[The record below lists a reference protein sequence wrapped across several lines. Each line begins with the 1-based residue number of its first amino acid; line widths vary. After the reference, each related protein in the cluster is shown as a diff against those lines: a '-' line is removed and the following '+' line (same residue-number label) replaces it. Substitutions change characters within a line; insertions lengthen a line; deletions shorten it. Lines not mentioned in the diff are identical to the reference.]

1 MADYTWQ
8 ARNEKGKTC
17 RGRITADGERHAGQL
32 LREQGLL
39 LLALHPCTPRRT
51 LTFGLQRAIP
61 GASLALLMRQLA
73 TLVSAGLPLD
83 ESLSVVAQQSEDK
96 RARKVLQD
104 VQSRVVEGYS
114 LGQALREHPSVFSAL
129 YCALV
134 AAGEASGQLDSVLLR
149 LADHVEQR
157 QKMKGKMTQALVYPV
172 LLTLVAIGV
181 IATLLAVVVPKVA
194 EQFTHMKQTLP
205 WTTRLLMALSDG
217 VRSIGPWLVL
227 AVLCVLLVTVRLLRK
242 PAYRLAWDGL
252 LLRLPLCG
260 RLVREMNTA
269 RYARTL
275 SILYNSGVPL
285 VEAMRIGAQVISNTQ
300 IAALLHGAQ
309 ERVREGESL
318 QQALEHTALFSPMMR
333 YMIASGERSG
343 ELGDMLLRAADNQE
357 NSLNARTTLFFSL
370 FEPLLVVAMASVVL
384 FIVLAILQPI
394 LQLNNMMTL

>member
-1 MADYTWQ
+1 MQEYRYQ
-8 ARNEKGKTC
+8 ARDAHGKTR
-17 RGRITADGERHAGQL
+17 RGRVTAESERQAGQR

-39 LLALHPCTPRRT
+39 VTELRLAAPRRRP
-51 LTFGLQRAIP
+51 LLQRGIS

-83 ESLSVVAQQSEDK
+83 ESLGVVAQQSEEK
-96 RARKVLQD
+96 RVRQVLHA
-104 VQSRVVEGYS
+104 VRARVVEGYS
-114 LGQALREHPSVFSAL
+114 LAQALREHPRIFGSL

-149 LADHVEQR
+149 LAEHVEQR
-157 QKMKGKMTQALVYPV
+157 QQMKGKLTQALVYPLV
-172 LLTLVAIGV
+172 LTLVATGV

-194 EQFTHMKQTLP
+194 EQFIHMKQTLP

-217 VRSIGPWLVL
+217 VRTVGPWLLL
-227 AVLCVLLVTVRLLRK
+227 AALCGLLVLLRLLRN
-242 PAYRLAWDGL
+242 PAYRLAWDRA

-260 RLVREMNTA
+260 RLVREVNTA

-285 VEAMRIGAQVISNTQ
+285 LEAMRIGAQVLSNRD
-300 IAALLHGAQ
+300 IAQRLHAAE
-309 ERVREGESL
+309 ERVREGGSL
-318 QQALEHTALFSPMMR
+318 QQALEQAALFSPMMR
-333 YMIASGERSG
+333 HMIASGERSG
-343 ELGDMLLRAADNQE
+343 ELGNMLLRAADNQE
-357 NSLNARTTLFFSL
+357 TSLSARTTLFFSL
-370 FEPLLVVAMASVVL
+370 FEPLLVVVMAGVVL